1 VASRH
6 LAVFLVDPATRFDL
20 GVHCICATKAG
31 LDVGTV
37 VNSTY

>member
-20 GVHCICATKAG
+20 GAHCICATKAG
-31 LDVGTV
+31 LAA
-37 VNSTY
+37 